1 MAEKYGTIPKRFT
14 KAWWEYFW
22 DYYKIHTIVIALIIM
37 AVAFTVYQVK
47 TTPKYDLNLSYA
59 GEMYLSDEMVSAI
72 QDKLSEVIDD
82 LDGNGEKKVGI
93 NQFVFTENDEDVQF
107 TQAMITKLQLE
118 FVTDESMLFVYSED
132 KAKFLFENESLAGA
146 FLPVSQWLDEDIDVE
161 NKILYSYGG
170 EDYGVALFDSASN
183 PYPYQ
188 KLYVAVR
195 TPRTNDDEELNKLME
210 CTITAAN
217 TMLKTNQE

>member
-22 DYYKIHTIVIALIIM
+22 DYYKIHTIVIALIII

-72 QDKLSEVIDD
+72 QNKLSEVIDD

-93 NQFVFTENDEDVQF
+93 NQFVFTQNDEDVQF

-132 KAKFLFENESLAGA
+132 KAKFLFENESLTGA

-183 PYPYQ
+183 PYSYQ

>member
-22 DYYKIHTIVIALIIM
+22 EYYKIHTIVIAFIII
-37 AVAFTVYQVK
+37 AVAITVYQVK

-82 LDGNGEKKVGI
+82 LDRNGEKKTGI
-93 NQFVFTENDEDVQF
+93 NQCVFTENDEDLQF

-118 FVTDESMLFVYSED
+118 FVTDESMLCDFSED
-132 KAKFLFENESLAGA
+132 KAKYLFEN
-146 FLPVSQWLDEDIDVE
+146 
-161 NKILYSYGG
+161 
-170 EDYGVALFDSASN
+170 
-183 PYPYQ
+183 
-188 KLYVAVR
+188 
-195 TPRTNDDEELNKLME
+195 
-210 CTITAAN
+210 
-217 TMLKTNQE
+217 

>member
-1 MAEKYGTIPKRFT
+1 
-14 KAWWEYFW
+14 
-22 DYYKIHTIVIALIIM
+22 
-37 AVAFTVYQVK
+37 
-47 TTPKYDLNLSYA
+47 
-59 GEMYLSDEMVSAI
+59 MYLSDEMVSAI

-82 LDGNGEKKVGI
+82 LDRNGEKKTGI

-118 FVTDESMLFVYSED
+118 FVTDESMLFVFSED
-132 KAKFLFENESLAGA
+132 KAKYLFENESLTGA

-170 EDYGVALFDSASN
+170 EDYGVALFDSASS
-183 PYPYQ
+183 PYSYQ

-195 TPRTNDDEELNKLME
+195 TPRTKDDEELNKLME
-210 CTITAAN
+210 CTIAAAN